1 MQDAKTQLSQLV
13 ARAEKGESIVIARH
27 GVGAVRLE
35 PVLPRLS
42 RELGFLS
49 IDLPASFFDA
59 LPDDELE
66 AWEG

>member
-13 ARAEKGESIVIARH
+13 ARAEQGDTVLIARH
-27 GVGAVRLE
+27 GVPAVRLE
-35 PVLPRLS
+35 PVSAAQP

-49 IDLPASFFDA
+49 IDLPETFFDP
-59 LPDDELE
+59 LPADELA

>member
-13 ARAEKGESIVIARH
+13 ARAEKGDTVVIARH

-35 PVLPRLS
+35 PVSSPQS

-49 IDLPASFFDA
+49 LDLPDSFFDA